1 MSDTDLYYGGL
12 GPASLARAG
21 HAASSAAAK
30 PASPARAKDPH
41 ATMRSAG
48 TLVKENEKL
57 YWCQNDFTGVAIQP
71 HQALSLFTSVLRRKL
86 TPFETGLVLS
96 RPINGSIN
104 VTLVSMLVSNAD
116 APLGLASLNVK
127 RLVMG
132 YLVRHRENAARFAY
146 GDVIGTDNF
155 YDIDGNLLRKV
166 SVTRK
171 SEPGLETPLLDPI
184 DFVGGVAADF
194 ARLGSKALFRAV
206 ADVLE
211 RDAVDAVAADLE
223 EVVENEARNTLETL
237 SKEELEG
244 IRGGAARPG
253 GEPRPFT
260 ADELNKPVPKSN
272 RTPGGRRLEKP
283 ERLGAI
289 EVVGAL
295 ERVSQTSASTADEI
309 RAAIQRE
316 LPTRRV
322 KPLEYKPWI
331 GWTEID
337 ILKNNPGWANTM
349 RVIYKVEN
357 DVWTIK
363 LLDMHGK

>member
-1 MSDTDLYYGGL
+1 
-12 GPASLARAG
+12 
-21 HAASSAAAK
+21 
-30 PASPARAKDPH
+30 
-41 ATMRSAG
+41 MRSAG

-57 YWCQNDFTGVAIQP
+57 YWCQNDLTGVAIQP
-71 HQALSLFTSVLRRKL
+71 HQALSLFMSVLGRKL

-96 RPINGSIN
+96 RPNNGSIN
-104 VTLVSMLVSNAD
+104 VTLVGMLVTNAD

-127 RLVMG
+127 RLVIG
-132 YLVRHRENAARFAY
+132 YLVRHREARSRFRY

-194 ARLGSKALFRAV
+194 ARLGSKVLFRAIV
-206 ADVLE
+206 DVLE
-211 RDAVDAVAADLE
+211 RDAADVVATGLE
-223 EVVENEARNTLETL
+223 EIAENEARSTLETL

-244 IRGGAARPG
+244 IQGGAARPG

-272 RTPGGRRLEKP
+272 GTPGGRRLEKP

-295 ERVSQTSASTADEI
+295 ERVSQTSASTAEEI
-309 RAAIQRE
+309 RAAIQGE
-316 LPTRRV
+316 LTTRRV
-322 KPLEYKPWI
+322 KPLKYAPWI

-337 ILKNNPGWANTM
+337 MLKNNPGWANSM
-349 RVIYKVEN
+349 RVIYKVKN